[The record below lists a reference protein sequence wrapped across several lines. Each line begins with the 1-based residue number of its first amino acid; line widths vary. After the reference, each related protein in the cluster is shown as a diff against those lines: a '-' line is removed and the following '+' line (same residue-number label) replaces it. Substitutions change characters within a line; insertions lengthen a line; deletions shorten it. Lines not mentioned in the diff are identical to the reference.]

1 MQVALATLAAV
12 GAGMVNSLAGGGTLL
27 TFPSLLAIGVP
38 ALSANVTNTIALLP
52 GYMGGIIAQ
61 RRELSGQHR
70 RLSAFLPAGLLGGI
84 TGGVLLLATGER
96 LFRALV
102 PFLILLATAL
112 LALQEPV
119 RRWLLRHIAGPVSRG
134 GAGSPRSESDPASR
148 GGTARYPAGLEGLAV
163 PMVALAAV
171 YGGYFGAGVG
181 VILMAVLGLLVH
193 DSLGRLNALKQTISL
208 AANCAAAIYFCFSGK
223 VVWPVVAP
231 MAAGALAGGWI
242 GGRLAGRLS
251 PSLLRWSIVA
261 IGFTVGI
268 ASFRR

>member
-1 MQVALATLAAV
+1 
-12 GAGMVNSLAGGGTLL
+12 
-27 TFPSLLAIGVP
+27 
-38 ALSANVTNTIALLP
+38 
-52 GYMGGIIAQ
+52 
-61 RRELSGQHR
+61 
-70 RLSAFLPAGLLGGI
+70 
-84 TGGVLLLATGER
+84 
-96 LFRALV
+96 
-102 PFLILLATAL
+102 
-112 LALQEPV
+112 
-119 RRWLLRHIAGPVSRG
+119 
-134 GAGSPRSESDPASR
+134 
-148 GGTARYPAGLEGLAV
+148 
-163 PMVALAAV
+163 MVALAAV